1 MSIECD
7 SVGLAMIGCGGI
19 SEAHLRGIA
28 NAPQARLVAAMDVIA
43 ERAEQAA
50 AKYKAEAYSSLDAVW
65 ADDGVEAVVLALPH
79 DLHLP
84 VTLQAARSGK
94 HVLVEKPMALD
105 LDEAQQMVAAAEG
118 AGISLMVGQ
127 STRFQPEVW
136 AAKQLIA
143 GGRIGQVKQCIY
155 QRAFFLERLSTTWR
169 LAEERCGGMYLPLF
183 ASHDVDVIWWLMDA
197 RPARVHA
204 VLRSFT
210 ELVESESD
218 GAVLIEF
225 EDGRIASLAFSMNS
239 HIGRRSALF
248 IGTGGTLLIDQGELR
263 LGDEV
268 IEVDGSVDAFT
279 RQVTEFVSA
288 LREGR
293 EPAPSGRDALATM
306 AVLDAAKQSAQTG
319 GSAPI
324 PGSVLGG
331 KE

>member
-1 MSIECD
+1 
-7 SVGLAMIGCGGI
+7 
-19 SEAHLRGIA
+19 
-28 NAPQARLVAAMDVIA
+28 
-43 ERAEQAA
+43 
-50 AKYKAEAYSSLDAVW
+50 
-65 ADDGVEAVVLALPH
+65 
-79 DLHLP
+79 
-84 VTLQAARSGK
+84 
-94 HVLVEKPMALD
+94 
-105 LDEAQQMVAAAEG
+105 
-118 AGISLMVGQ
+118 
-127 STRFQPEVW
+127 
-136 AAKQLIA
+136 
-143 GGRIGQVKQCIY
+143 
-155 QRAFFLERLSTTWR
+155 
-169 LAEERCGGMYLPLF
+169 MYLPLF
-183 ASHDVDVIWWLMDA
+183 ASHDVDMIWWLMDA

-225 EDGRIASLAFSMNS
+225 EEGRIASLAFSMNS